1 MNQDQ
6 DDADEL
12 ELFRQATQ
20 GVRPIQVDQADTG
33 KPRVDPAQ
41 LQSRR
46 ARAVEG
52 KQAIRVDGLS
62 DQFVIDVHPEEELAW
77 AANGVQDGQLRRLKS
92 RQIPFDGSI
101 DLHGM
106 TVDRAREL
114 LWEFIDEATRIEVRC
129 VRITHGKAQRK
140 DGRKPILKSHV
151 NIWLR
156 QHPKLLAFTSCL
168 PRHGGTGSVYV
179 LLRREMLEG
188 RDDYC
193 SPASKRS
200 RVSRATMRPSSIS
213 SGARW
218 NSKKRHRRLGTSKTT
233 SGGYPAIL

>member
-62 DQFVIDVHPEEELAW
+62 DQFVIDVHPEEELVW

-92 RQIPFDGSI
+92 GQIPFDGSI

-151 NIWLR
+151 NTWLR
-156 QHPKLLAFTSCL
+156 QHPKVLAFTSCL

-188 RDDYC
+188 RDD
-193 SPASKRS
+193 
-200 RVSRATMRPSSIS
+200 
-213 SGARW
+213 
-218 NSKKRHRRLGTSKTT
+218 
-233 SGGYPAIL
+233 